1 MPEVVRERF
10 LRVDVMPAENVLS
23 WTGGNFE
30 IFFKAI
36 HPLVAEE
43 FFTKRDYDGSVHT
56 LFCHAASMEL
66 LSRFR
71 SLSSSSLAPGK
82 DSIVRRRRDLVET
95 QIVETLSGHL
105 RINSNNMIFTFS
117 KLRRTS
123 ERQRALP
130 NT

>member
-1 MPEVVRERF
+1 
-10 LRVDVMPAENVLS
+10 
-23 WTGGNFE
+23 
-30 IFFKAI
+30 
-36 HPLVAEE
+36 
-43 FFTKRDYDGSVHT
+43 
-56 LFCHAASMEL
+56 MEL

-71 SLSSSSLAPGK
+71 SLSSNSLAPGK

-105 RINSNNMIFTFS
+105 RLNSNMIFTFN